1 MMATEASPLTSHP
14 VKLNQTINR
23 VKMVAKVVADLVVK
37 AVEVEQGQAPV
48 VEAVVAAVEVAVPAE
63 ARSSSRQKKRRSLS
77 R

>member
-1 MMATEASPLTSHP
+1 
-14 VKLNQTINR
+14 
-23 VKMVAKVVADLVVK
+23 MVAKVVADLVVK